1 MMFSWRCAGL
11 PKLSHCVQSDMNT
24 ARYLSAVLCS
34 CRGPK
39 VDFTKAII
47 GHSEANGCAIEYSS
61 CSSVVCS
68 SAMLEIV
75 DGLETTAKVV
85 FLVLIDFF

>member
-1 MMFSWRCAGL
+1 MMVRLEVCGFAKTIVLRSIGYEYRS
-11 PKLSHCVQSDMNT
+11 LSVS
-24 ARYLSAVLCS
+24 VLV
-34 CRGPK
+34 RVGPK

-47 GHSEANGCAIEYSS
+47 SHSEANGCAIEYSS

-75 DGLETTAKVV
+75 DGFETTAKVV